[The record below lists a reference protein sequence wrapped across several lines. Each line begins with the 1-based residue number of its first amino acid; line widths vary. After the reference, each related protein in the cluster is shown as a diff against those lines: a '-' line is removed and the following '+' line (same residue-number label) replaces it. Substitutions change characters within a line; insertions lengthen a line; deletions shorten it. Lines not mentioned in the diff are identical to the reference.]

1 MSTDYPL
8 YSEGFLQTSWG
19 GFKLD
24 DVMSPLSVFRVAR
37 TASYMTGGYIPLD
50 KMLLNAGN
58 AMAQCNNTHL
68 VVQRTGVY
76 FVSWSAALAPNIT
89 HSVFLLVNNE
99 SLSRI
104 VLECGDFDGVD
115 MSSHSLV
122 LQLNAGDT
130 LSLLSRA
137 PDRSSSGESASY
149 SDASYQTSLTGF
161 LYESVYGQNVAWSL
175 GFPNDVPLT
184 VYGPA
189 TVNFTTVIVDT
200 SSAWNSS
207 TASLKVPVAGLYYL
221 KLGGSPATGYRLNM
235 VLSVNDN
242 PLISVM
248 DKMSTT
254 CSQYWNSR
262 SRSIITRLQQDDTLT
277 VSVPNGYVAWNLWTE
292 LVFAGF
298 LISP

>member
-1 MSTDYPL
+1 MLVTQWRSATTLTWSCSVQVSTLCRGVRLWHP
-8 YSEGFLQTSWG
+8 T
-19 GFKLD
+19 
-24 DVMSPLSVFRVAR
+24 
-37 TASYMTGGYIPLD
+37 
-50 KMLLNAGN
+50 LLNP
-58 AMAQCNNTHL
+58 CF
-68 VVQRTGVY
+68 Y
-76 FVSWSAALAPNIT
+76 Y
-89 HSVFLLVNNE
+89 VNDA

-104 VLECGDFDGVD
+104 VLECGDFNGVD

-130 LSLLSRA
+130 LSLFSN
-137 PDRSSSGESASY
+137 PSGRSSSGASASY

-161 LYESVYGQNVAWSL
+161 LYEPVHGQNVAWSL
-175 GFPNDVPLT
+175 GFTYGVELT

-207 TASLKVPVAGLYYL
+207 TASLRVPVAGLYYL
-221 KLGGSPATGYRLNM
+221 KLGGTTTTGYRLNM
-235 VLSVNDN
+235 VLSVNNN
-242 PLISVM
+242 PLMSVM
-248 DKMSTT
+248 DKMFNT

-262 SRSIITRLQQDDTLT
+262 SRSIITRLQQGDILT
-277 VSVPNGYVAWNLWTE
+277 VSVPNGYAAWNLWTE